1 VVLVYISTPEVVTLK
16 IQRWS
21 TVFARFQHSSDMLYH
36 QTHPCVPFFLLRL
49 QTTIKKHVLKAALV
63 RAIQTGDLVQVKS
76 SYKPKRSS
84 SPKSPRLSQ
93 PRKRLLRRRR
103 YVATHVRVG
112 VDGLS
117 LFLTTP
123 WSVAFCTDGAQTT
136 AVKKVRFE

>member
-1 VVLVYISTPEVVTLK
+1 VILVYISTPEVVTLK

-76 SYKPKRSS
+76 SYKLGPTAKKVVKPKK
-84 SPKSPRLSQ
+84 PKA
-93 PRKRLLRRRR
+93 
-103 YVATHVRVG
+103 VAAKKKAA
-112 VDGLS
+112 
-117 LFLTTP
+117 P
-123 WSVAFCTDGAQTT
+123 K
-136 AVKKVRFE
+136 KKVRRHACPSRR